1 MSTLSSSN
9 SGLSLF
15 AFNIIRNI
23 KWELYHTDC
32 KSAIE
37 VLGRHGSMYKI
48 TGFYYSPFYLVA
60 VEVDM
65 PYGSAEGLGESFRP
79 WTEDVFEP
87 IINSITSGLPHN
99 RLATIVSFVHA

>member
-1 MSTLSSSN
+1 MN

-15 AFNIIRNI
+15 AFNIISDI
-23 KWELYHTDC
+23 KWELYHADC

-37 VLGRHGSMYKI
+37 VLGRHESVIKI
-48 TGFYYSPFYLVA
+48 TGFCYSPFYLVA

-65 PYGSAEGLGESFRP
+65 PWGSDEGLGESFRA